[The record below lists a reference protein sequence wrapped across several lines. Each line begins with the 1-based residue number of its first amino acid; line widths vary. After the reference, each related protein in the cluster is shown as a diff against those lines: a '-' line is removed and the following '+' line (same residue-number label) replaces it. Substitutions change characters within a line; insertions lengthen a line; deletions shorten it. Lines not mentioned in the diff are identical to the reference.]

1 VVILVIVNTFYLEDT
16 LGEKRSWPATRD

>member
-1 VVILVIVNTFYLEDT
+1 VVILVIVNTFYLQDT

>member
-16 LGEKRSWPATRD
+16 LGEERSWPAT